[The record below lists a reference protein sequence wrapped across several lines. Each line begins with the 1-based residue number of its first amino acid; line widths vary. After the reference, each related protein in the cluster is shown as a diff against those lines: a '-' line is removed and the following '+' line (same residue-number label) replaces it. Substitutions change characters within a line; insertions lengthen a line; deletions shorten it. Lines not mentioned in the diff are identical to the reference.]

1 MFMPKGGPGAG
12 YAWGRHWWTRASRP
26 DERLV
31 RLPRTVHAEGDHG
44 LIAMLVGFD
53 RQLGVAAY
61 VGDGHN
67 RWPAVH
73 RGDVGRL
80 FRLAL
85 EKAPAGSVLHAVAEE
100 GVPMRQVAEIIAA
113 RTGLPATPVDPAQLG
128 PFGDLLGGDQPASS
142 AATRELLGWEPS
154 GPTLIEDLEAG
165 YYTS

>member
-1 MFMPKGGPGAG
+1 M
-12 YAWGRHWWTRASRP
+12 TS
-26 DERLV
+26 
-31 RLPRTVHAEGDHG
+31 
-44 LIAMLVGFD
+44 
-53 RQLGVAAY
+53 AA
-61 VGDGHN
+61 
-67 RWPAVH
+67 
-73 RGDVGRL
+73 L

-100 GVPMRQVAEIIAA
+100 GVPMRKVAEIIAA